1 MHAAPTSRTLR
12 HATPSSIASV
22 RAQLALIR
30 SLTDEIE
37 RQLGNGDASCA
48 EPVAAQLSEEAEH
61 LLRSLA
67 SGEP

>member
-1 MHAAPTSRTLR
+1 M
-12 HATPSSIASV
+12 